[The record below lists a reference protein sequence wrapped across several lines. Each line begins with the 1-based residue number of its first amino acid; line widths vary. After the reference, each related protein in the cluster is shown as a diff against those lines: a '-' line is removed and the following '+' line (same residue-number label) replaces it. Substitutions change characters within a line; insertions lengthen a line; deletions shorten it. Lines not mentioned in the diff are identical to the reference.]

1 MKNFSIF
8 ITLFIVLCTQV
19 SARENPFE
27 ATQTYE
33 TEFNRLMEV
42 EEDYPYEFQ
51 EKEDHIEHKE
61 VAPVKEVL
69 TVKPMAEDEVKHM
82 TKVAKE
88 PVKIKTAKSVKK
100 KEISQVKKKMFVV
113 PPAAK
118 EDIRMSLDSNK
129 KEVLEEIKPTISLE
143 KAMTELSEEKI
154 EVKVPKRKDVLIEES
169 IQILP
174 FVKVTYTNDKMEI
187 DSKYEV
193 FRKFIIEKKNKI
205 VLDYH
210 AKIFFL
216 TKKQITQTEYFDR
229 VVVGNHLK
237 EKYFRIV
244 LVLKQNTNKY
254 KVTYTD
260 NLVTIE
266 FDKNMI

>member
-51 EKEDHIEHKE
+51 EKEDQVEHKE
-61 VAPVKEVL
+61 IMPEKKVMTA
-69 TVKPMAEDEVKHM
+69 KPMSEDEVKQM

-88 PVKIKTAKSVKK
+88 PVKMETVEIVKK
-100 KEISQVKKKMFVV
+100 KEITQVKKKMIVV
-113 PPAAK
+113 PPAPS
-118 EDIRMSLDSNK
+118 EDKRMSLDSNK

-143 KAMTELSEEKI
+143 NAMTELSEEKI
-154 EVKVPKRKDVLIEES
+154 EVQVPKRKDVVIEES

-174 FVKVTYTNDKMEI
+174 FVTVTYTNDKMEI

-193 FRKFIIEKKNKI
+193 FRKFIIEKSNKI

-210 AKIFFL
+210 AKTFFL

-237 EKYFRIV
+237 EKYFRVV
-244 LVLKQNTNKY
+244 LVLKQNPNKY

-266 FDKNMI
+266 FDKDMI